1 MQRSLR
7 GARLHVVD
15 DVGPQRRLI
24 VMRHAKAEPFA
35 DTDQARRLTDRGL
48 ADAGDAGRHL
58 AAAGLRPD
66 FALVSSAT
74 RTRQTWEQVA
84 AAAGLHDTEVSLDD
98 ALFSGS
104 ADVVLDAVRQ
114 APDDA
119 LTVMFVGH
127 NPTAAFLSHLLDDGE
142 GDPEATSALL
152 SGFPPAAVTILEIT
166 VPWADLGAECG
177 RVVGFYVG
185 RS

>member
-1 MQRSLR
+1 MS
-7 GARLHVVD
+7 
-15 DVGPQRRLI
+15 DVGPQQLRRLI

-35 DTDQARRLTDRGL
+35 DSDQARRLTDRGL
-48 ADAGDAGRHL
+48 AEAGDAGRHL

-74 RTRQTWEQVA
+74 RTRQTWDAVA
-84 AAAGLHDTEVSLDD
+84 EAAGLEDAEVSFDD

-104 ADVVLDAVRQ
+104 PDVVLEAVRR
-114 APDDA
+114 APADA
-119 LTVMFVGH
+119 GTVMFVGH
-127 NPTAAFLSHLLDDGE
+127 NPTAAFLCHLLDDGE
-142 GDPEATSALL
+142 GDPDASSELL
-152 SGFPPAAVTILEIT
+152 CGFPPAAVATLET
-166 VPWADLGAECG
+166 SARWVDLGPECG